1 MYKNINDP
9 RSGKSFNIESSY
21 GLGVLK
27 KYVKLLHQHGGK
39 CGLCGLDGHNRRT
52 CPHKQEKQKT
62 PLIIKFFKQP
72 VIKKTLPPTKPEIQK
87 ITQKKSR
94 KQRTCKLCGAVGVT
108 QKTCPL
114 NHAAKKVNY
123 KKHNTE
129 SLETIASPSNGLPI
143 IKSIV
148 GPTDMYYLEVICPN
162 KTIKKILLF
171 SDTHTNIIKDA
182 SKTQPNCMHL
192 DDVFDMIID
201 KAETENKCIDMFVE
215 AKLRKNNAPKYL
227 KGGKLKINKQ
237 VLHQINS
244 KYLECSRHAQNNSL
258 GNGVPCNNSNLRF
271 HNLDVRFVQ
280 PKSGH
285 RRVNKLDSLLYY
297 MQKPSNTELSHE
309 KHFDLIAK
317 YILGYNLNVTDMM
330 EIKKIIDIILV
341 DNKASLE
348 PNTPIAIR
356 KYTPKQVM
364 REMKSFRKTIIK
376 EYKKFSKT
384 SKKYLPHELGG
395 KVKLLDLR
403 TTVKQLVN
411 NNFNK
416 VQRFDEYT
424 HLFTDLYVL
433 SRIFLE
439 FKTNKNKISRSPEG
453 CSVINESGKKTI
465 NISPNRV
472 IILAG
477 GDHISFYKNILNY
490 YFPDAYKFQ
499 TCDYKK
505 DKIINSDESYVH
517 TQPRNIKV
525 SSFTEIFNRFLE

>member
-1 MYKNINDP
+1 MYKDIKDP

-21 GLGVLK
+21 GLNVLK

-52 CPHKQEKQKT
+52 CPRKQEKQKT
-62 PLIIKFFKQP
+62 PLLIKFFKQP
-72 VIKKTLPPTKPEIQK
+72 VIKKTLPPIKPEIQK
-87 ITQKKSR
+87 ITQR
-94 KQRTCKLCGAVGVT
+94 KQRSCKLCGAVGVT
-108 QKTCPL
+108 WKTCPL
-114 NHAAKKVNY
+114 NPLAKNINHI
-123 KKHNTE
+123 KHTRIINT
-129 SLETIASPSNGLPI
+129 INDNDLPI

-148 GPTDMYYLEVICPN
+148 GPTNMYYLEVICPN

-171 SDTHTNIIKDA
+171 SDTHTNLVKNTC
-182 SKTQPNCMHL
+182 KTQSNCMHL
-192 DDVFDMIID
+192 DDVFDMIIG
-201 KAETENKCIDMFVE
+201 KAESENKCIDMFVE

-244 KYLECSRHAQNNSL
+244 KYLECSRHAQNNVL
-258 GNGVPCNNSNLRF
+258 RNGVPCNNSNLRF

-280 PKSGH
+280 SKSGH
-285 RRVNKLDSLLYY
+285 RRGNKLDSLLYY

-356 KYTPKQVM
+356 KYTSKQVM

-403 TTVKQLVN
+403 TAVKQLVN

-465 NISPNRV
+465 NISPNR
-472 IILAG
+472 IIIFAG
-477 GDHISFYKNILNY
+477 GDHIKFYKKILDY
-490 YFPDAYKFQ
+490 YFPNAYKFQ
-499 TCDYKK
+499 TSDYKK
-505 DKIINSDESYVH
+505 DKTINSNESYVH
-517 TQPRNIKV
+517 AQPQNIKV